1 MIWWRA
7 MKNPTISR
15 TQRTPFG
22 VLFALVAERALP
34 LSRPLTAALR
44 RRREW
49 VGKQKRHSA
58 AFLRSRN
65 RQIKEPQEQFI
76 IATHGDYDLVE
87 GNEKSHNFPNAKDTI
102 RCPFCVGCGAG
113 FAPFTTFD
121 SRSAAAEG
129 VGSAAKNTT
138 VWCFLQALSPKQGAP
153 GESRRPTQGDYATG
167 LGYVCTNKTP

>member
-1 MIWWRA
+1 

-49 VGKQKRHSA
+49 VAQQKTPRCGVFCKRCPQSKEPQERAGDRRRATMRRDWAMFAQTKRHSA

-113 FAPFTTFD
+113 FAPFATSD
-121 SRSAAAEG
+121 SRYSAEG
-129 VGSAAKNTT
+129 NEKSLH
-138 VWCFLQALSPKQGAP
+138 FPRQIF
-153 GESRRPTQGDYATG
+153 
-167 LGYVCTNKTP
+167 